1 MRMVRSAFCLL
12 PSIAT
17 VVIRPKTLL
26 SVIGLTLVAGC
37 SNGPLS
43 GGLFGGDDTNEIDL
57 NDDGRIPVLAL
68 DDIVKADS
76 RFAGLSV
83 SAPASYVN
91 NSWPQP
97 GGEADHTL
105 HHLSSDLTFELAWK
119 ADVGKASQRLERVL
133 APPVIADG
141 KVFVIDAEAK
151 VSAFSEE
158 DGSLIWRTELTQDVS
173 ERFRI
178 QELFDR
184 PKASQEGFGG
194 GVAYEGGKIFV
205 SSGFGFVAALDAET
219 GEQNWLSKTD
229 TPVRTP
235 PTAYQGAVY
244 ATTITNDFI
253 SFDQETGEKNWNFQ
267 SFEES
272 ARILSSSSPAAA
284 GDLVVAPFS
293 SGELVAFLTDTGRPL
308 WTDSLVRNAQ
318 LTALSTLNDIA
329 GSPVIDRG
337 LVYAVSHAGQ
347 LVAIDIRSGERVWAV
362 SVAGLQMPWVAGDF
376 IYLVSVDSELVCVS
390 REHGAIVWV
399 SQLRKHQKVKK
410 KKGRIAWAGPVL
422 AGDHLLL
429 VSTSGELIKVNPLD
443 GEIVDTKKINDG
455 SLVSPVVAG
464 EKVFVLTQ
472 KGKLLA
478 FN

>member
-1 MRMVRSAFCLL
+1 MSFDSNYYAVFAAARRTCAGLVA
-12 PSIAT
+12 IAGLM
-17 VVIRPKTLL
+17 LL
-26 SVIGLTLVAGC
+26 SGC
-37 SNGPLS
+37 SNGPLG
-43 GGLFGGDDTNEIDL
+43 GGLFGGDDVSEIDL

-76 RFAGLSV
+76 RYSGLTV
-83 SAPASYVN
+83 STPPSYVN

-105 HHLSSDLTFELAWK
+105 HHLSSDLTFDLAWQ
-119 ADVGKASQRLERVL
+119 ADVGKASERLERVL

-151 VSAFSEE
+151 ISAFDE
-158 DGSLIWRTELTQDVS
+158 DSGDLVWRTELTQDVS
-173 ERFRI
+173 EKFRI
-178 QELFDR
+178 QEVLQR

-194 GVAYEGGKIFV
+194 GVAYESGTVFV

-219 GEQNWLSKTD
+219 GEQKWLTKTD
-229 TPVRTP
+229 IPVRTP
-235 PTAYQGAVY
+235 PTAYRDAVY
-244 ATTITNDFI
+244 VTTITNDFI
-253 SFDQETGEKNWNFQ
+253 SFDQRTGEKNWNFQ
-267 SFEES
+267 SFEEA

-293 SGELVAFLTDTGRPL
+293 SGELMAFLTDTGRPL

-376 IYLVSVDSELVCVS
+376 IYLVSVDSEPVCVS
-390 REHGAIVWV
+390 REHGPIVWV
-399 SQLRKHQKVKK
+399 SQLRKHEKVKK

-429 VSTSGELIKVNPLD
+429 VSTAGQMIKVDPED
-443 GEIVDTKKINDG
+443 GEIIGTKKISDG
-455 SLVSPVVAG
+455 SLVSPVVSG

-472 KGKLLA
+472 KGKLQA
-478 FN
+478 YN